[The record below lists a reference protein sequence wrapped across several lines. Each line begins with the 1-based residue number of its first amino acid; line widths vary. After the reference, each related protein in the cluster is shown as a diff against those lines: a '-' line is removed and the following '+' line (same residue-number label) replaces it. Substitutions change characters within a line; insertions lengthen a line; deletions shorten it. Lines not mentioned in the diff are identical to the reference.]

1 MVVSALKIMHVWL
14 ELNIFELKTKLIY
27 FLFSVQGGQLTQEQI
42 QQIPGF
48 GPNASPP
55 VFDKVFS
62 NARFAQGG
70 VASFE
75 GRITGKPQPTV
86 SWTRKG
92 APLVSS
98 QKHRLSYNETTGD
111 VTLQVFLFFP
121 VFVLIVIWVVSL
133 LDISN
138 WPGWRR
144 WIRLHRHKPV
154 WWGSVLRIHFPRR
167 HADAPEVLAKPIWE
181 NDDLL

>member
-1 MVVSALKIMHVWL
+1 M
-14 ELNIFELKTKLIY
+14 
-27 FLFSVQGGQLTQEQI
+27 QGGQLTQEQI

-55 VFDKVFS
+55 VFEKVFS

-70 VASFE
+70 VAAFE

-92 APLVSS
+92 APLLNS

-111 VTLQVFLFFP
+111 VTLQVRNIFFRYH
-121 VFVLIVIWVVSL
+121 FIQVLIFFCIIMSNPPSMLSNHKEVLSRIQLWKISRFSIEHNRSLLFENFSKEVSL
-133 LDISN
+133 NPL
-138 WPGWRR
+138 P
-144 WIRLHRHKPV
+144 
-154 WWGSVLRIHFPRR
+154 
-167 HADAPEVLAKPIWE
+167 
-181 NDDLL
+181 

>member
-1 MVVSALKIMHVWL
+1 MAFCSTQSNYLVHKC
-14 ELNIFELKTKLIY
+14 
-27 FLFSVQGGQLTQEQI
+27 FLFLFPVQGGQLTQEQI

-55 VFDKVFS
+55 VFEKVFS

-70 VASFE
+70 VAAFE

-92 APLVSS
+92 APLLNS

-111 VTLQVFLFFP
+111 VTLQVCNRSV
-121 VFVLIVIWVVSL
+121 VFEFCH
-133 LDISN
+133 N
-138 WPGWRR
+138 
-144 WIRLHRHKPV
+144 
-154 WWGSVLRIHFPRR
+154 
-167 HADAPEVLAKPIWE
+167 
-181 NDDLL
+181 

>member
-1 MVVSALKIMHVWL
+1 M
-14 ELNIFELKTKLIY
+14 
-27 FLFSVQGGQLTQEQI
+27 QGGQLTQEQI

-55 VFDKVFS
+55 VFEKVFS

-70 VASFE
+70 VAAFE

-92 APLVSS
+92 APLLNS

-111 VTLQVFLFFP
+111 VTLQVRIPILSGSFLKFNQIFFP
-121 VFVLIVIWVVSL
+121 MSFLQMVSFFCIIMSNSPL
-133 LDISN
+133 LETEDY
-138 WPGWRR
+138 
-144 WIRLHRHKPV
+144 LEK
-154 WWGSVLRIHFPRR
+154 
-167 HADAPEVLAKPIWE
+167 
-181 NDDLL
+181 